1 MIITIKYGGIYM
13 KAISTE
19 HQKYLAKQKK
29 EKIQIICTQI
39 AIVIAFIALWY
50 ILVKTK
56 TINEFIFSSPQN
68 VMRVITDLIQ
78 TGNFWNHIYI
88 TCVETLVSF
97 SLAIILGLIIATLLW
112 YNRFLAKVMDPYLT
126 ILNSLPKVSLGP
138 LIIIWVGA
146 NTNSIIVMALMISLI
161 VTIITIYEG
170 FIHTPEEYLTV
181 LKSFK
186 ATRWKQFYY
195 GILPA
200 NKETIL
206 QSMRVNIGM
215 CLIGVIMGELLVS
228 KEGIGYLIMYGSQV
242 FNLDLVIAGVV
253 LLAILSVIMYY
264 IVVIFG
270 KWMNQKN
277 K

>member
-1 MIITIKYGGIYM
+1 M
-13 KAISTE
+13 KPSIE
-19 HQKYLAKQKK
+19 HQTYLKK
-29 EKIQIICTQI
+29 KKRTKILVLCTQL
-39 AIVIAFIALWY
+39 AILMGFLLLWY
-50 ILVKTK
+50 ALVKTK
-56 TINEFIFSSPQN
+56 TINEFIFSSPLN
-68 VMRVITDLIQ
+68 VIRVITDLIQ
-78 TGNFWNHIYI
+78 AGNFWNHIAI
-88 TCVETLVSF
+88 TCMETAVSF
-97 SLAIILGLIIATLLW
+97 TLAIVLGLIIATLLW
-112 YNRFLAKVMDPYLT
+112 FNSFFAKVMDPYLT

-170 FIHTPEEYLTV
+170 FTHTPDEYLTV

-186 ATRWKQFYY
+186 VSKWKQFYY
-195 GILPA
+195 DVLPA

-264 IVVIFG
+264 IVIIFG
-270 KWMNQKN
+270 KWINQK
-277 K
+277 KD